1 VSQEHLSGGTG
12 TVGMIWA
19 QASGGVI
26 GQRNGIPWRVP
37 EDSAHFKAVTT
48 GHPVIMGRRTWDSL
62 PDAWR
67 PLPGRTNIVLTGD
80 ASWQADGAVA
90 ARDLDTAIGT
100 ALAAG
105 SGEVWIIGGAEVYA
119 KTVGIATVAV
129 VTELDLEVEGDAF
142 APVLG
147 AQWRRESSDPVE
159 GWHSSRTGIRYR
171 IVRYRRS

>member
-1 VSQEHLSGGTG
+1 
-12 TVGMIWA
+12 MIWA
-19 QASGGVI
+19 QAADGAI
-26 GQRNGIPWRVP
+26 GLRNGIPWRVP

-67 PLPGRTNIVLTGD
+67 PLPGRTNIVLSRD
-80 ASWQADGAVA
+80 ASWQADGAVVARELDA
-90 ARDLDTAIGT
+90 AIET

-105 SGEVWIIGGAEVYA
+105 SGEVWIIGGANVYA
-119 KTVGIATVAV
+119 EAAGIATVAV
-129 VTELDLEVEGDAF
+129 VTELDLEVDGDAF

-147 AQWRRESSDPVE
+147 AEWSRESSDPVE

-171 IVRYRRS
+171 IVRYRKS